1 MSGAAGG
8 GRIGDHKGSGNRYA
22 PLRSALR
29 LLDRGRE
36 PARLHG
42 DPTNG
47 GALSV
52 RI

>member
-8 GRIGDHKGSGNRYA
+8 GRMGGYKGSGNRYA

-42 DPTNG
+42 DPPNG
-47 GALSV
+47 GAFSV
-52 RI
+52 PI